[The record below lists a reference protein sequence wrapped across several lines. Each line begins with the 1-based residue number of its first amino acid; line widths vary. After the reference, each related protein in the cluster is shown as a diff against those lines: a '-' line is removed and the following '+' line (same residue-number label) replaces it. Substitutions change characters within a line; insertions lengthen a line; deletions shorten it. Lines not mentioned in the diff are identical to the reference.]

1 MAVIKVKTGA
11 GTPANGSLQQGELA
25 YDTSNNYLHVG
36 NASGNPVKIVG
47 SLAGQN
53 ASSVAI
59 TGGSISGTVTS
70 SSANLTSLNLAAG
83 ERIYYDEGAD
93 CRATISNWND
103 QQVYNMTDCA
113 GLGNCWI
120 HGWGGSARAYQLSL
134 SGLPAHTEIKYE
146 CYIHHVDSWDDE
158 QNRIYTSD
166 TGGSN
171 ILRASWTKSNGG
183 FPASISTNGTTA
195 SWWGNKYYS
204 YAPWNGNNGERESRW
219 DGYMKVT
226 TDWYSHTSST
236 FVARHETDLN
246 QAAEDEAFYISHV
259 RVWIRGGTTALSSV
273 TTSTSL
279 SDNSAELATQA
290 AVKGYADQYAGT
302 LKNMYSYTG
311 NSTYTK
317 SGSDVKM
324 LRVICVGGGGGGRG
338 YHESGGAGGFA
349 ERWIDATNITSVSVT
364 VGGGSGGGYY
374 FGFSGQGGTTS
385 FGGYVSAAGGY
396 GANQNRSHCGGH
408 GGYGTGGQINLH
420 GGGGGGHA
428 PGRNNQQGGMS
439 GEGGAS
445 FFGGG
450 GAGRHGGNS
459 FNPVAAPGGGGP
471 GGAGN
476 HNGSD
481 GYAGMC
487 VVYEYR

>member
-1 MAVIKVKTGA
+1 MPVIKVKTGA
-11 GTPANGSLQQGELA
+11 GTPSNGTLQQGELA

-53 ASSVAI
+53 SNSVAI
-59 TGGSISGTVTS
+59 TGGSVAGTVSAT
-70 SSANLTSLNLAAG
+70 SANLTTLTLAQG
-83 ERIYYDEGAD
+83 ERIWYDEGAD
-93 CRATISNWND
+93 CRATIGNWND

-120 HGWGGSARAYQLSL
+120 HGWGGSARNYTLNL
-134 SGLPAHTEIKYE
+134 SGIPAHTEIRYE
-146 CYIHHVDSWDDE
+146 CYIHQVDSWDAE
-158 QNRIYTSD
+158 VNQVYT
-166 TGGSN
+166 TNNGGAEV
-171 ILRASWTKSNGG
+171 LRAQWNKNYSN
-183 FPASISTNGTTA
+183 PPYSISTNGTTH
-195 SWWGNKYYS
+195 SWFGAKYYS
-204 YAPWNGNNGERESRW
+204 YAPWNPTSDVNLRNM
-219 DGYMKVT
+219 GYSKVT
-226 TDWYSHTSST
+226 TDWYSHTDST
-236 FVARHETDLN
+236 FSARHYTGLD
-246 QAAEDEAFYISHV
+246 QAASDEAFYISHV
-259 RVWIRGGTTALSSV
+259 KVWIRGGTIPLDSV

-279 SDNSAELATQA
+279 SDSSTSLATQA
-290 AVKGYADQYAGT
+290 AVKSYADQYTGT

-317 SGSDVKM
+317 SGTDVKTI
-324 LRVICVGGGGGGRG
+324 RVICVGGGGGGRG

-349 ERWIDATNITSVSVT
+349 ERWIDATNISTVAVT

-374 FGFSGQGGTTS
+374 FGFGSQGGTTS
-385 FGGYVSAAGGY
+385 FGGYVSATGGY

-408 GGYGTGGQINLH
+408 GGYGSSGQIVSH

-450 GAGRHGGNS
+450 GQGRHGGS
-459 FNPVAAPGGGGP
+459 GVNPVAAPGGGGP

-476 HNGSD
+476 HNGSN

-487 VVYEYR
+487 VVYEYK